1 VSSALASFREDSAP
15 SRDYKVAA
23 LLPAGR
29 AALSVASEKVLQ
41 GYETFKWK
49 IGVEPVEA
57 EQAIFG
63 ELATRL
69 PEGARLRLDANGGLS
84 VECLESWLSFLQAHR
99 GRVDYLE
106 QPLAVG
112 EEAVMARCSEA
123 SGIPIALDESLH
135 GADGLRW
142 LEARAWPGPLVV
154 KPALAGDDRR
164 LIERLRP
171 VARQVVLSSVFE
183 TQVGL
188 ENALHLADQLPGLN
202 RVIGFDTLD
211 AFADSLCIL
220 HSTSTIRSA
229 ERGVFSP
236 ETLWQQL
243 LHST

>member
-1 VSSALASFREDSAP
+1 
-15 SRDYKVAA
+15 
-23 LLPAGR
+23 
-29 AALSVASEKVLQ
+29 VASEKVLQ

-154 KPALAGDDRR
+154 KPALAGVDRASAACCPAGGAVFGVR
-164 LIERLRP
+164 DAGWFGER
-171 VARQVVLSSVFE
+171 AAS
-183 TQVGL
+183 G
-188 ENALHLADQLPGLN
+188 
-202 RVIGFDTLD
+202 
-211 AFADSLCIL
+211 
-220 HSTSTIRSA
+220 RSITWA
-229 ERGVFSP
+229 KSGDRI
-236 ETLWQQL
+236 
-243 LHST
+243 